1 MKKPVDTQDEL
12 CVGGISLSLQ
22 CSNEDIDETQPQG
35 QERHGLVMGPP
46 ILLIELSLQQNL
58 KHNINMANLFFT
70 VNFFWHCKGCKKCF
84 NKDFA

>member
-12 CVGGISLSLQ
+12 CVCGVSLSLQ

-58 KHNINMANLFFT
+58 KHNIDI
-70 VNFFWHCKGCKKCF
+70 VNVFLTL
-84 NKDFA
+84 